1 MTRDDFPYSLQP
13 YATPAGGNAAADVE
27 EWSLV
32 LFRAADETERAW
44 FRENGFVLQGRV
56 WVRTAPLSP
65 EPSPPDAPEPPPKGS
80 TGPSEIDEGATDSEG
95 DEAAGKDDAGPDA
108 DADEKPTSH
117 AAA

>member
-56 WVRTAPLSP
+56 WIRAAPLSP
-65 EPSPPDAPEPPPKGS
+65 EPPPDAPEPPPTGS
-80 TGPSEIDEGATDSEG
+80 ADPSDINDGGTDS
-95 DEAAGKDDAGPDA
+95 DEA
-108 DADEKPTSH
+108 DADEPEPDAEADEKPSSH
-117 AAA
+117 VAA

>member
-13 YATPAGGNAAADVE
+13 YATPAGGNATADVE

-56 WVRTAPLSP
+56 WVRSAPLSP
-65 EPSPPDAPEPPPKGS
+65 EPPPDAPEPPPKGS
-80 TGPSEIDEGATDSEG
+80 AGRSESDEGATDS
-95 DEAAGKDDAGPDA
+95 DEADEDEAEPDA
-108 DADEKPTSH
+108 DAKEKPTSDV
-117 AAA
+117 AA

>member
-56 WVRTAPLSP
+56 WVRNAPVSS
-65 EPSPPDAPEPPPKGS
+65 EPPPDAPEPPPKGS
-80 TGPSEIDEGATDSEG
+80 AASSELDE
-95 DEAAGKDDAGPDA
+95 DETEPDA
-108 DADEKPTSH
+108 DADEEPTPDV
-117 AAA
+117 AA